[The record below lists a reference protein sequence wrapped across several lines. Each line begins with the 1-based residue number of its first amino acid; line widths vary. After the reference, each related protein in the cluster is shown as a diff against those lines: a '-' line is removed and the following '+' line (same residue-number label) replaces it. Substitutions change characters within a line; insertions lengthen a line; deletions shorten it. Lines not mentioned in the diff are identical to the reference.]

1 MNENFATEEK
11 LYRAV
16 YPSRM
21 YWKENGQLSSA
32 AFLSKSAGC
41 SMERGDMREDVE
53 VISHM
58 RELNFRGHI
67 VSVQVKNCLD
77 ADAVV
82 EYSPSKA
89 NEYHSEIYGNEEHR
103 HLSPRQRRHL
113 AETAIIVD

>member
-77 ADAVV
+77 ADAIDWWIYKDKSPEKYFKVV
-82 EYSPSKA
+82 EE
-89 NEYHSEIYGNEEHR
+89 N
-103 HLSPRQRRHL
+103 
-113 AETAIIVD
+113 V